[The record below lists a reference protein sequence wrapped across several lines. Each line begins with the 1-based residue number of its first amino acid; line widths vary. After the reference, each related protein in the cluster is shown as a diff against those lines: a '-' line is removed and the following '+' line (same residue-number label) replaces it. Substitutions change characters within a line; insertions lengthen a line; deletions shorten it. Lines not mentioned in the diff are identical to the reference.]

1 MGENDSLAHTMYD
14 LIVAVMQTEIK
25 YCPVDVCTFQ
35 GLLIG
40 SIFTKYFW
48 FGLKLNV
55 PVNSYGHVR
64 AIT

>member
-1 MGENDSLAHTMYD
+1 MGENDSLGHTMHD

-35 GLLIG
+35 GRLIA

-64 AIT
+64 AVT